1 MMEEANNDKNERKGL
16 LQQLLKLAEIDND
29 FQDIEF
35 KFLVILAGQLGISK
49 HELFDMMQDHIEFN
63 PPQKEQDRIIQFQR
77 LCLMMFADG
86 EVKEEELTYV
96 RQMGFR
102 LGLHTHATEEVLRLM
117 LVEKLVPVP
126 PETLLEIFKTFHN

>member
-1 MMEEANNDKNERKGL
+1 MEEEKNDKNQRLGL
-16 LQQLLKLAEIDND
+16 MQQLLKLAEIDND

-49 HELFDMMQDHIEFN
+49 HELFDMMQDHIAFH

-86 EVKEEELTYV
+86 EVKEEELSYV

-117 LVEKLVPVP
+117 LEENMIPVP
-126 PETLLEIFKTFHN
+126 PEILLEIFKTFHN

>member
-1 MMEEANNDKNERKGL
+1 MEEEKNDKNQRLGL

-49 HELFDMMQDHIEFN
+49 QELFDMMQDHIAFH

-86 EVKEEELTYV
+86 EVKEEELSYV

-102 LGLHTHATEEVLRLM
+102 LGLHAYATEEVLRLM
-117 LVEKLVPVP
+117 LEEKMIPVP
-126 PETLLEIFKTFHN
+126 PELLLEIFKTFRN